1 MTFHFFQAGKTS
13 KNGNPAFQT
22 KCHKNEFKY
31 NCQKSKFQ
39 LKLASND
46 FQESN
51 ENNSSLLKN
60 LSESEASSVLH
71 SSQSSVVQESFIE
84 IPANSEISINQLF
97 PLENLEELSR
107 SENISMIKNLL
118 KLLAFPRHLI
128 RRVIK
133 LSKKNRVILLSILQI
148 CFIGLCCYYA
158 TLFAYNII
166 FPFLMSTFRA
176 LREKINLQRSKLK
189 EPLNNADQVQES
201 KEFWDT
207 HLDSL
212 SQVIKINRG
221 GSLVAIR
228 EANIYNFSE
237 LNMQEALMSIS
248 PIPAYIKLERSKA
261 EVEKFIDQSY
271 RKRFSLKTL
280 KDFPSKLKK
289 FIAFPDSESRLRK
302 KLKYVILGLA
312 LLLLLETGNPIFERT
327 RSAMNFESVST
338 TKVVVIQALPVVD
351 SPVDKV
357 VVKVP
362 PTIESL
368 LTETKDTVKTHSS
381 LGPGSRARKP
391 AKLVKLADLPILS
404 EQNFDREIESVP
416 NAKSTAI
423 KIRID

>member
-1 MTFHFFQAGKTS
+1 MTFQFVQAAKTS
-13 KNGNPAFQT
+13 KDGNLALQT
-22 KCHKNEFKY
+22 KYHKKEFKY

-133 LSKKNRVILLSILQI
+133 LSKKNRVVLLSILQI
-148 CFIGLCCYYA
+148 CFVCFCCYYA

-189 EPLNNADQVQES
+189 EPLNNPDQVQES

-237 LNMQEALMSIS
+237 LDMQQALLSIS
-248 PIPAYIKLERSKA
+248 PIPAYIEFERSKA
-261 EVEKFIDQSY
+261 EVEKFIGKSY
-271 RKRFSLKTL
+271 RKRLSLKTL

-289 FIAFPDSESRLRK
+289 FIAFPNYRLRN
-302 KLKYVILGLA
+302 KLKRGLA
-312 LLLLLETGNPIFERT
+312 GLILLLALETRNPMFERT
-327 RSAMNFESVST
+327 RSAMTFESVST
-338 TKVVVIQALPVVD
+338 TKVVVMQAFPGVD
-351 SPVDKV
+351 LPVDKV
-357 VVKVP
+357 FVKVP
-362 PTIESL
+362 QTIESL
-368 LTETKDTVKTHSS
+368 LTETKDIVKTRSS
-381 LGPGSRARKP
+381 LGTGSRARKR
-391 AKLVKLADLPILS
+391 AKLVKLSDLPSLS
-404 EQNFDREIESVP
+404 KQNFDREIESIP

>member
-1 MTFHFFQAGKTS
+1 MTFHFFQATKTS
-13 KNGNPAFQT
+13 KDGNPAFQT
-22 KCHKNEFKY
+22 KYHKKEFKY

-189 EPLNNADQVQES
+189 QPLNNPDQVQES

-237 LNMQEALMSIS
+237 LDMQQALLSIS
-248 PIPAYIKLERSKA
+248 PIPAYIQLERSKA
-261 EVEKFIDQSY
+261 EVEKFIDKSY
-271 RKRFSLKTL
+271 RKRLSLKTL

-289 FIAFPDSESRLRK
+289 FIAFPDYRLRK
-302 KLKYVILGLA
+302 KLKQGVIGLA
-312 LLLLLETGNPIFERT
+312 LFLLLETGNPMFQRT

-338 TKVVVIQALPVVD
+338 TKVVVIQALPAVD

-362 PTIESL
+362 LTIESL
-368 LTETKDTVKTHSS
+368 LTETKDIVKTHSS
-381 LGPGSRARKP
+381 LGPGSRARKR
-391 AKLVKLADLPILS
+391 AKLAKLADLPSLS

-423 KIRID
+423 KIHID